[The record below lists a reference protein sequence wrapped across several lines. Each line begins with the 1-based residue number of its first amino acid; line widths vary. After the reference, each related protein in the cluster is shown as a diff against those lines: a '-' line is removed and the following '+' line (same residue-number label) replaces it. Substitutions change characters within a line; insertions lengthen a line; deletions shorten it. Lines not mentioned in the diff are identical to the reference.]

1 MLKNFSQELKQA
13 REQSDITLQTVAA
26 KTRIDMKFLEALEE
40 GNFNFLPE
48 LYVKAFIK
56 QYAKAVGLDEDETI
70 EKYNIAKKGGGKQS
84 SDKIQTPA
92 DDEVNNQKENIEFEK
107 PAETTKSFVDENTNQ
122 QSTSH
127 DSNKQNPYLIG
138 GIALGAIVIS
148 LLVFFLFI
156 NNGEEIIVEEKPY
169 EEVLQDKPSRFI
181 EELSDTT
188 KENDIAGLLEELAL
202 TIANVDSV
210 DSAWVY
216 VISDGITPNE
226 FLLLPNRSTTVTA
239 NNNFR
244 FTLGNSGVIKLVFNN
259 EEIAFDGARGAVRHF
274 KLDRNGLERIYFP
287 PQVNQ
292 E

>member
-1 MLKNFSQELKQA
+1 MLKNFSQELKQV
-13 REQSDITLQTVAA
+13 REKSGITLQTVAS

-56 QYAKAVGLDEDETI
+56 QYAKVVGLDEDETI
-70 EKYNIAKKGGGKQS
+70 EKYNIAKEGGDRQPT
-84 SDKIQTPA
+84 DKSKA
-92 DDEVNNQKENIEFEK
+92 LEDDEGNNQKDKIKPEK
-107 PAETTKSFVDENTNQ
+107 PAEPTKSFVDENTNQ
-122 QSTSH
+122 QSASGN
-127 DSNKQNPYLIG
+127 SKKQNPYLIL
-138 GIALGAIVIS
+138 GIALGAIVVS
-148 LLVFFLFI
+148 VLVFFLFI
-156 NNGEEIIVEEKPY
+156 NNGDEIIVEEKPY
-169 EEVLQDKPSRFI
+169 EEVLQETPSRFI

-188 KENDIAGLLEELAL
+188 KKNDITGSLEELTL
-202 TIANVDSV
+202 IIANVDSV

-226 FLLLPNRSTTVTA
+226 FLLLPKRSTTVTA
-239 NNNFR
+239 NDNFR
-244 FTLGNSGVIKLVFNN
+244 FTLGNSGVIKLVFND
-259 EEIAFDGARGAVRHF
+259 EEIAFDGGRGAVRHF